1 MREDEIE
8 LIDYFRVIWK
18 RRILIIV
25 VTLVCIVVGVVKSLM
40 LPVKYHSDAVL
51 KIGKKVEA
59 QLTSTSTHYL
69 LVNLASVVELS
80 KSIPVEYGRGKKG
93 LDLDAEVI
101 NGTSMIKM
109 TVNGPGSRTEKILK
123 ELVNR
128 VIADHH
134 KITGNYV
141 RFYKTLI
148 ERQERDIVEISKEIE
163 QGELALEIMGIDD
176 EVNMSMRESSQSN
189 LMMKKLLSQ
198 RSLKEDYRD
207 LRDSQYEAHQYQT
220 AIISLEEN
228 KTKLIG
234 EVESTVIK
242 PKKTR
247 NIMLAGAVGLMI
259 SLFLVFLIACLGNIR
274 KREKEKVES
283 L

>member
-1 MREDEIE
+1 MS
-8 LIDYFRVIWK
+8 K
-18 RRILIIV
+18 KILIV
-25 VTLVCIVVGVVKSLM
+25 
-40 LPVKYHSDAVL
+40 
-51 KIGKKVEA
+51 
-59 QLTSTSTHYL
+59 
-69 LVNLASVVELS
+69 
-80 KSIPVEYGRGKKG
+80 
-93 LDLDAEVI
+93 
-101 NGTSMIKM
+101 
-109 TVNGPGSRTEKILK
+109 
-123 ELVNR
+123 
-128 VIADHH
+128 
-134 KITGNYV
+134 
-141 RFYKTLI
+141 
-148 ERQERDIVEISKEIE
+148 
-163 QGELALEIMGIDD
+163 DD